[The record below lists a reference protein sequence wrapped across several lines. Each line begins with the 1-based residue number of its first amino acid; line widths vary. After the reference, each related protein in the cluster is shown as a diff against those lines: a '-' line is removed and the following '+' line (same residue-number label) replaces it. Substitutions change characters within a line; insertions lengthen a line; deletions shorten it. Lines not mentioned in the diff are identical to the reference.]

1 MRAKS
6 ANAAR
11 SQEFVGSPPSSGPAG
26 PPSPE
31 GEGSDCRKSFLL
43 PRRRKAVLG
52 VLIRRIE
59 DLRKAG
65 GFLRTK
71 SSETGRAVSVHALP
85 HGIANSF
92 RQTIP
97 RMVCLRCLLTSLG
110 ERFAFRFLRGPAPA
124 PPQPFEKGWRKLYVL
139 LPVRCAVKLTRP
151 FPQMQTPRQLLSS
164 RAAPVPV

>member
-1 MRAKS
+1 MIFLSLFLNFFLTGPIFIQILPNKPQKA
-6 ANAAR
+6 
-11 SQEFVGSPPSSGPAG
+11 SPIR
-26 PPSPE
+26 
-31 GEGSDCRKSFLL
+31 EGSDCRKSFLL

-52 VLIRRIE
+52 VLIRRTE

-110 ERFAFRFLRGPAPA
+110 ERFAFPVLRGPAPA

-139 LPVRCAVKLTRP
+139 PAVGTLRNPDLHRGSLIFHTFHR
-151 FPQMQTPRQLLSS
+151 
-164 RAAPVPV
+164 